1 MTQGLKD
8 TVVEHAA
15 GNYRVL
21 MNLCDELLAAAV
33 ERELRLLDEKLF
45 MDTFAQP
52 ARPKPGAKRRSA

>member
-33 ERELRLLDEKLF
+33 DRELRILDEKLF
-45 MDTFAQP
+45 MDTFAP
-52 ARPKPGAKRRSA
+52 PTRPKPGAKRRSA